1 MLDTFKEKKNILVV
15 DDDSALRGMI
25 VDALKQ
31 TGDFGIQEAGDGAE
45 ALKALKSDLYDL
57 VISDVQMPNMTGMEL
72 LSKIREINPN
82 IYVIMITAF
91 PSVGLSVS
99 AMQTGAVDFLPKPF
113 NIDELTYK
121 VQIYLREKTILSE
134 EKLRYRAESLKLSDR
149 IRDISKRSYIYDA
162 IENTA
167 GNNDHIFQGMVD
179 LALKIADGERCA
191 LFLYDEDSG
200 EFHPKIVRDAVLGS
214 VEERTSPM
222 LLSLYRQVVE
232 RKEPLLFQPIHE
244 GGSCMMCVPLT
255 IRSKVFGILSLT
267 KKKNMVVFSEKDLH
281 YILSLTRRA
290 SLNLENRILYES
302 LYDNITDTFKALV
315 GSIQVRDHYTE
326 LHSAHVTNFALRTAE
341 SLKCASTDMESLKIA
356 AMLHDIGK
364 IAIPDA
370 ILLKPAPLTAEEHEV
385 IKRHCQIGDNI
396 LAPILLFE
404 AERKII
410 RHHHERWDGKG
421 YPDGL
426 SGEQIPFFA
435 RLLAV
440 ADAFDAMTTDRPYR
454 KAMTREQAIDEL
466 RKYEGRQFD
475 PKLIQPFIESL

>member
-179 LALKIADGERCA
+179 LALKIADGE
-191 LFLYDEDSG
+191 
-200 EFHPKIVRDAVLGS
+200 
-214 VEERTSPM
+214 
-222 LLSLYRQVVE
+222 
-232 RKEPLLFQPIHE
+232 
-244 GGSCMMCVPLT
+244 
-255 IRSKVFGILSLT
+255 
-267 KKKNMVVFSEKDLH
+267 
-281 YILSLTRRA
+281 
-290 SLNLENRILYES
+290 
-302 LYDNITDTFKALV
+302 
-315 GSIQVRDHYTE
+315 
-326 LHSAHVTNFALRTAE
+326 
-341 SLKCASTDMESLKIA
+341 
-356 AMLHDIGK
+356 
-364 IAIPDA
+364 
-370 ILLKPAPLTAEEHEV
+370 
-385 IKRHCQIGDNI
+385 
-396 LAPILLFE
+396 
-404 AERKII
+404 
-410 RHHHERWDGKG
+410 
-421 YPDGL
+421 
-426 SGEQIPFFA
+426 
-435 RLLAV
+435 
-440 ADAFDAMTTDRPYR
+440 
-454 KAMTREQAIDEL
+454 
-466 RKYEGRQFD
+466 
-475 PKLIQPFIESL
+475 

>member
-1 MLDTFKEKKNILVV
+1 MINTSKEKKNILVV

-45 ALKALKSDLYDL
+45 ALKALKSNLYDL

-91 PSVGLSVS
+91 PSIGLSVS
-99 AMQTGAVDFLPKPF
+99 AMQTGAVDFLSKPF
-113 NIDELTYK
+113 NIDELIYK

-134 EKLRYRAESLKLSDR
+134 EKLRHRAESLKLSDK

-200 EFHPKIVRDAVLGS
+200 EFHPKIVRDALQGS
-214 VEERTSPM
+214 VEEQVSPL
-222 LLSLYRQVVE
+222 LLSLYRQVVD

-341 SLKCASTDMESLKIA
+341 ALKCGATDIESLKIA

-370 ILLKPAPLTAEEHEV
+370 ILLKPAPLTAEEHEI
-385 IKRHCQIGDNI
+385 IKNHCQIGDNI

-454 KAMTREQAIDEL
+454 KAMTREEAVAEL

-475 PKLIQPFIESL
+475 PKLIQPFINSL

>member
-1 MLDTFKEKKNILVV
+1 MIETGKERKNILVV
-15 DDDSALRGMI
+15 DDDASLRGLI

-31 TGDFGIQEAGDGAE
+31 TGDFGIEEASDGAE
-45 ALKALKSDLYDL
+45 ALKALKSRLYDL

-91 PSVGLSVS
+91 PSIGLSVS
-99 AMQTGAVDFLPKPF
+99 AMQTGAVDFLSKPF
-113 NIDELTYK
+113 NIDDLLYK

-134 EKLRYRAESLKLSDR
+134 DKLRHRAESVRLSDKVR
-149 IRDISKRSYIYDA
+149 ELSKRSYIYDA
-162 IENTA
+162 IESSA

-191 LFLYDEDSG
+191 LFLYDEESG
-200 EFHPKIVRDAVLGS
+200 EFHPKITLGS
-214 VEERTSPM
+214 AAVPVTEQITPM
-222 LLSLYRQVVE
+222 TLSLYRQVVE
-232 RKEPLLFQPIHE
+232 RKEPLLFQPLHE

-255 IRSKVFGILSLT
+255 IRGKIFGILSLS
-267 KKKNMVVFSEKDLH
+267 KKRNLVSFSEKDLH
-281 YILSLTRRA
+281 YIQSLTSRA

-302 LYDNITDTFKALV
+302 LYDNITDTFRALV
-315 GSIQVRDHYTE
+315 GSIQARDHYTE
-326 LHSAHVTNFALRTAE
+326 IHSTHVTNFALRTAE
-341 SLKCASTDMESLKIA
+341 TMQCPAADMESLKIA

-364 IAIPDA
+364 IAIPDV
-370 ILLKPAPLTAEEHEV
+370 ILLKPAELTPAEYEV
-385 IKRHCQIGDNI
+385 IKTHCRIGDDI

-404 AERKII
+404 TERKII

-426 SGEQIPFFA
+426 AGEQIPFFA

-454 KAMTREQAIDEL
+454 KAMTRKEAVAEL
-466 RKYEGRQFD
+466 KKNEGRQFD
-475 PKLIQPFIESL
+475 PQMVKPFVESL